1 MSLLSHIKVVEL
13 SDGLTDM
20 GGRMLAEMG
29 AEVAVVLPG
38 DIRTDRARA
47 YHHGKT
53 VITGEPED
61 LRTLIAGADVLLDG
75 RRRAQGDPEDYIA
88 LNPGL
93 VHVVAWA
100 SMPGTPSCGAPTTDL
115 TLMAQSGLMTIIG
128 DPDRPPLKLP
138 GEQAYALTGIQ
149 AATSA
154 MLGLR
159 ARRQTGRGQRI
170 DLSARQAAT
179 QANYREAISYE
190 WTGRIG
196 HRPGNQLIRGK
207 SGVTLVYPCADGH
220 VTWSMV
226 DNPGMMRAI
235 VAVMVEEG
243 VAGELAEIDWA
254 NILVADTDQQVIRR
268 WEGIVAAFFLSHTKA
283 ELEAWSVER
292 GWGLS
297 PIFDPA
303 EVRDSA
309 QLKARG
315 LFVDVETPEG
325 TRRYPG
331 PLFTTSLPEDPPARW
346 ASDAI
351 PARDFAWSRT

>member
-1 MSLLSHIKVVEL
+1 MSMLSHVRVLEL
-13 SDGLTDM
+13 SDGLTDL
-20 GGRMLAEMG
+20 GGRMLAELG
-29 AEVAVVLPG
+29 AEVAVILPDG
-38 DIRTDRARA
+38 IATDRARA
-47 YHHGKT
+47 FHHGKT
-53 VITGEPED
+53 VI
-61 LRTLIAGADVLLDG
+61 AGDAEAVRALVADADVLLDG
-75 RRRAQGDPEDYIA
+75 RRTATGAPEDFSA

-93 VHVVAWA
+93 VHVAAWA
-100 SMPGTPSCGAPTTDL
+100 SMPGTPSCGQPTTDL
-115 TLMAQSGLMTIIG
+115 TLMAQSGLMTIVG

-159 ARRQTGRGQRI
+159 ARRRTGRGQRI

-196 HRPGNQLIRGK
+196 HRPGNQLIRGR

-235 VAVMVEEG
+235 VAVLVEEG
-243 VAGELAEIDWA
+243 VAGELADIHWA
-254 NILVADTDQQVIRR
+254 DILVADMDQEVIRR
-268 WEGIVAAFFLSHTKA
+268 WEGIFGDFFLSHTKA

-303 EVRDSA
+303 EVRGSP
-309 QLKARG
+309 QLQSRG
-315 LFVDVETPEG
+315 LFVDVDTPEG
-325 TRRYPG
+325 RRRFPG
-331 PLFTTSLPEDPPARW
+331 PLFATSLPEDPPARRV
-346 ASDAI
+346 SDAV
-351 PARDFAWSRT
+351 PAGTFAWSPR